1 MEMLTFLSFWR
12 LIVFQPKKFFREYFR
27 EESSPYLW
35 FTLIIYGLAVEINR
49 IDRQFVKGDLQN
61 KLDQGEFL
69 NNWFSYWTFAIIIGL
84 IIGYCFYRLGGWFFN
99 LRVKWSK
106 GVPNVKTARFI
117 NLYSC
122 FLPCFITV
130 FVSIIETLSK
140 PKPYIPDEPLLP
152 TRDLLLAIISILA
165 SYYSIYVSYQGVTI
179 VMKPE
184 KWRCRIWFLI
194 LPILF
199 FSLIALGTMS
209 MFWVIFSLKG

>member
-27 EESSPYLW
+27 EEFSPYFW
-35 FTLIIYGLAVEINR
+35 FTLIIYGVADEINR
-49 IDRQFVKGDLQN
+49 IDQQFVKWDLKN
-61 KLDQGEFL
+61 KLDQVEFL
-69 NNWFSYWTFAIIIGL
+69 NNWFIYWTFAIIIGL

-106 GVPNVKTARFI
+106 GVANIKTARFI

-130 FVSIIETLSK
+130 FVSIIETLSS

-152 TRDLLLAIISILA
+152 MKDLLLAIISIVA
-165 SYYSIYVSYQGVTI
+165 SYYSIYVGYQGVTI

-194 LPILF
+194 LPALF
-199 FSLIALGTMS
+199 FSLVGIGAIVALCA
-209 MFWVIFSLKG
+209 IFHMKG